1 MAWLIFFQHRNSQF
15 QECCDF
21 TYGNR
26 LWREF
31 ALSLAANR
39 LSTTCAFC
47 CFRQLN
53 IVQTKHGVFCE
64 EKKNKTKGAK
74 IIIWAEHSITI
85 IKSRMLYLLW
95 WFHRYNPEICVVIK
109 IILCCWAVNDRQTL
123 LTCHRGVSYYF
134 CSHCWELRIVH
145 MATDCDESL
154 HFHLLWIDCQ
164 LRVHFVVLDNSILCK
179 QSTAYFA
186 REVILLFLAFSG
198 GSGIPV

>member
-53 IVQTKHGVFCE
+53 IVQT
-64 EKKNKTKGAK
+64 
-74 IIIWAEHSITI
+74 ILLRIT
-85 IKSRMLYLLW
+85 Y
-95 WFHRYNPEICVVIK
+95 
-109 IILCCWAVNDRQTL
+109 
-123 LTCHRGVSYYF
+123 
-134 CSHCWELRIVH
+134 CWELRIVY

-154 HFHLLWIDCQ
+154 HFHLLRIDCQ

-179 QSTAYFA
+179 QYCWELLTAENYELYIWQQIVTRVCTFTCC
-186 REVILLFLAFSG
+186 ESIVNYVCILLF
-198 GSGIPV
+198 